1 VKRRDCFL
9 HFTLRD
15 WCPREKSAA
24 RRLSSEPGEDA
35 QKAWRESRNRS
46 RPAFRASVSATTMGF
61 LPGKQYTRLFFSH
74 SPTNVRQTLPPR
86 SPIVGDRQKAPF
98 AGAAQQKGDAIAKPL
113 CEVKH
118 GYADFLPR
126 AARLPRVTLC
136 FGSRSA
142 ARLFFNFHGGFAT
155 QGREP
160 RIKICDPALSAAD
173 KLKCSQFNQR
183 TQGLPARRRDCR
195 QGR

>member
-1 VKRRDCFL
+1 MEGV
-9 HFTLRD
+9 
-15 WCPREKSAA
+15 
-24 RRLSSEPGEDA
+24 
-35 QKAWRESRNRS
+35 RNRS
-46 RPAFRASVSATTMGF
+46 RPAFRAPVSATTMGF
-61 LPGKQYTRLFFSH
+61 LPANNTQALLLAIPRRTCARRSL
-74 SPTNVRQTLPPR
+74 PR

-126 AARLPRVTLC
+126 AARLPRFTLC

-142 ARLFFNFHGGFAT
+142 VRLFFNFHGGFAT

-173 KLKCSQFNQR
+173 KLTNKPIDQR

-195 QGR
+195 QGCQRRFENRVNQPV